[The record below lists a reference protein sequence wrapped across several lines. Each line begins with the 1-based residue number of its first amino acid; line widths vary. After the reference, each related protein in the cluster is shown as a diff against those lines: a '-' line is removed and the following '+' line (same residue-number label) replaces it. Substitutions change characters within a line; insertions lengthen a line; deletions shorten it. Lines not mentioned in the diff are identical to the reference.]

1 MEYDPLTLALT
12 YGAFTLG
19 NNILNI
25 VNQKDEAEKR
35 RNFDREMTTYRAYL
49 DLKNQ
54 SILAKNNHAYRLVE
68 QMMGH
73 EYTKVLENIRFENNI
88 KTQIVTAT
96 INRQSKQLDQWEKD
110 HPFDSPINDTN
121 TLKSQYQNHG
131 MPIMLIAPFHDDTIP
146 DRGNDEGGFIDY
158 QTANYIGFQ
167 EARWLEGLIP
177 KDGYFKR
184 PLRRRDK
191 DLDILYS
198 DLNELPIII
207 VWGVIQQRKRV
218 HLQITHWN
226 ILPGTQGLYI
236 KDSIGCF
243 DVPLL
248 QPENNKNELLELQDL
263 VAQEA
268 VVSVGLLGDVYHLV
282 QNPEH
287 KRPRLQKYNIQD
299 RERLKLLA
307 QHFRSYYQLLGENE
321 PDIEPFLLLDSAVMF
336 AEINFKQE
344 ALNDVKSALK
354 SWCDQKNLHAE
365 IAINENLISNVYL
378 SKDDLDFLIELGKV
392 YLALGDQRKAS
403 EVVRLTEKLELTQQ
417 KLLQNQNLSGIVLGK
432 NNNTEYYNLVAIKPN
447 SGSSQPVQ
455 WKHQKCNN
463 NLQIGNNA
471 HIFCP
476 YCKFSRFVLDW
487 YIADNNHLSE
497 IAIGKRL
504 DQSSAVSFAGEI
516 VPYSSMNWMSQFL
529 SYLN

>member
-1 MEYDPLTLALT
+1 MEYDTTLALT
-12 YGAFTLG
+12 YAAFTLG

-49 DLKNQ
+49 DLENQ
-54 SILAKNNHAYRLVE
+54 SILAKNNHTYRLIE

-73 EYTKVLENIRFENNI
+73 EYAKVLENIRVENNI

-110 HPFDSPINDTN
+110 HPFDNPIYDTN

-131 MPIMLIAPFHDDTIP
+131 MPIMLIAPFHDDTIS
-146 DRGNDEGGFIDY
+146 DRGNDEGGFINY
-158 QTANYIGFQ
+158 QTANYTGFQ

-191 DLDILYS
+191 DLDIIYS

-236 KDSIGCF
+236 KDYIGCF

-248 QPENNKNELLELQDL
+248 PPENNKNELLELQDL

-268 VVSVGLLGDVYHLV
+268 VVSVGILGDVYHLV

-354 SWCDQKNLHAE
+354 SWCYQKNLHPE
-365 IAINENLISNVYL
+365 IFPNSLNPEIMENLSN
-378 SKDDLDFLIELGKV
+378 DDLNFLLKLEKTYQLI
-392 YLALGDQRKAS
+392 GDKQKAS
-403 EVVRLTEKLELTQQ
+403 QIFNFTEKLEGFQQ
-417 KLLQNQNLSGIVLGK
+417 EQLKLQGINPAFLARLELEAEALSKKGFEVVFEPVANGYGLVLSVDTNLS
-432 NNNTEYYNLVAIKPN
+432 LVFWIPEQYPHQNPKIAIKNSSGLEPIEFSPN
-447 SGSSQPVQ
+447 S
-455 WKHQKCNN
+455 WQKNYT
-463 NLQIGNNA
+463 LADLVDAVLNA
-471 HIFCP
+471 
-476 YCKFSRFVLDW
+476 R
-487 YIADNNHLSE
+487 N
-497 IAIGKRL
+497 
-504 DQSSAVSFAGEI
+504 
-516 VPYSSMNWMSQFL
+516 
-529 SYLN
+529 